1 MHINDRIKYLRKE
14 VLHITQDEF
23 ASKIQISRSNL
34 GSIEIG
40 RVNVTERVISDIC
53 KNFDINE
60 EWLRTGNGK
69 IKVELSKEEYIVDFI
84 SRILK
89 SKDDSFKKRY
99 ISMLSRLDE
108 NGWEA
113 LERVATAMQQLKRGL
128 GFPSPVIL

>member
-1 MHINDRIKYLRKE
+1 MIVNDRIKYLRKE

-23 ASKIQISRSNL
+23 ASKLQISRSNL

-53 KNFDINE
+53 KNFSVNE
-60 EWLRTGNGK
+60 EWLRTGDGK
-69 IKVELSKEEYIVDFI
+69 IKVELSKEEYIADFI

-113 LERVATAMQQLKRGL
+113 LERIATAMQQLKED
-128 GFPSPVIL
+128 

>member
-1 MHINDRIKYLRKE
+1 MLINDRIKYLRKE

-23 ASKIQISRSNL
+23 SSKIQISRSNL

-53 KNFDINE
+53 KSFDINE
-60 EWLRTGNGK
+60 EWLRTGNGE
-69 IKVELSKEEYIVDFI
+69 IKSELSKEEYIADFV
-84 SRILK
+84 SRVLK

-108 NGWEA
+108 KGWEA
-113 LERVATAMQQLKRGL
+113 LEQVASTMGQLKED
-128 GFPSPVIL
+128 

>member
-1 MHINDRIKYLRKE
+1 MIVNDRIKYLRKE

-53 KNFDINE
+53 KNFSVNE
-60 EWLRTGNGK
+60 EWLRTGSGK
-69 IKVELSKEEYIVDFI
+69 IKVELSKEEYIADFI

-113 LERVATAMQQLKRGL
+113 LERIAAVMQQLKED
-128 GFPSPVIL
+128 

>member
-1 MHINDRIKYLRKE
+1 MRINDRIKYLRKE

-113 LERVATAMQQLKRGL
+113 LERVATAMQQLKED
-128 GFPSPVIL
+128 

>member
-1 MHINDRIKYLRKE
+1 MLINDRIKYLRKE

-23 ASKIQISRSNL
+23 SSKIQISRSNL

-53 KNFDINE
+53 KSFDINE
-60 EWLRTGNGK
+60 EWLRTGNGE
-69 IKVELSKEEYIVDFI
+69 IKSELSKEEYIADFV
-84 SRILK
+84 SRVLK

-108 NGWEA
+108 KGWEA
-113 LERVATAMQQLKRGL
+113 LEQVASAMGQLKED
-128 GFPSPVIL
+128 

>member
-1 MHINDRIKYLRKE
+1 MLINDRIKYLRKE

-113 LERVATAMQQLKRGL
+113 LERVATAMQQLKED
-128 GFPSPVIL
+128 

>member
-1 MHINDRIKYLRKE
+1 M
-14 VLHITQDEF
+14 HITQDEF

-53 KNFDINE
+53 KNFDVNE

-113 LERVATAMQQLKRGL
+113 LEHVATAMQQLKED
-128 GFPSPVIL
+128 

>member
-1 MHINDRIKYLRKE
+1 MIVNDRIKYLRKE

-53 KNFDINE
+53 KNFSVNE
-60 EWLRTGNGK
+60 EWLRTGSGK
-69 IKVELSKEEYIVDFI
+69 IKVELSKEEYIADFI

-113 LERVATAMQQLKRGL
+113 LERIAVAMQQLKED
-128 GFPSPVIL
+128 

>member
-113 LERVATAMQQLKRGL
+113 LERVATAMQQLKED
-128 GFPSPVIL
+128 

>member
-53 KNFDINE
+53 KNFGINE

-113 LERVATAMQQLKRGL
+113 LERVATAMQQLKED
-128 GFPSPVIL
+128 